1 MSNKIIT
8 SNDYKIWLIELKS
21 LVHSSKIKAKL
32 SVNSQ
37 MIFMYWQLGS
47 EIQKKINS
55 TDWGSKLIEQLSK
68 DLISEFPDLK
78 GFSRTNLYAMK
89 KFFEFYS
96 KYEIIHQSGGQIIQQ
111 AAGQLPSNEFIQQV
125 AGQIPVIIKL
135 CSLIPWWHNVIIIEK
150 IKSYEEVIF
159 YINKTIENNWSIS
172 LLEYQ
177 IESDLFS
184 RQGKAITNFEYTL
197 PKKNSDLAIE
207 IMKDPYNFEF
217 LSLKEKENER
227 DFENKL
233 VNHISEFL
241 LELGKGFAYMGKQFN
256 LKVGNKDYY
265 LDLLFYHTKLK
276 CYVIIEL
283 KIKEFEP
290 EFIGKLNFY
299 INAIDELVKDESDNS
314 TIGILLCKNKDVF
327 EVEFSLKGIS
337 TPIGVSSYR
346 FKELPENLK
355 QSLPSK
361 EEFLQEIR
369 KVKNDN

>member
-47 EIQKKINS
+47 EIQEKINS

-159 YINKTIENNWSIS
+159 YINKTIENNWSRS
-172 LLEYQ
+172 VLEYQ

-197 PKKNSDLAIE
+197 PKRNSDLAIE

-217 LSLKEKENER
+217 LSLKEKANER

>member
-159 YINKTIENNWSIS
+159 YINKTIENNWSRS
-172 LLEYQ
+172 VLEYQ